1 MFIVKYSLFSQYDKC
16 TTFVR
21 SLALIYPNFYLPG
34 ASMKLVSF
42 TTHQGSSFGVVRDD
56 SVVDLVKR
64 LDNRYADLKALIAA
78 NALGEAAQAA
88 QAGKGDY
95 PLSEVTLLPVIPN
108 PEQIFCVGLNYAE
121 HVKETNRETTEQPVI
136 FMRLP
141 ASQVGHGQPML
152 RPPESRQFD
161 YEGEIAVIIG
171 RGGRRI
177 AEADAW
183 NHIAGY
189 ACYNDGSVR
198 DWQRHTTQW
207 GPGKNFYRTGAF
219 GPWMVTSDEIEP
231 NALMMLVTRL
241 NGQEVQ
247 RATTQMLIHG
257 IAKQIAYL
265 STFTPLAPGDVIVT
279 GTPGGVGA
287 KRNPPLFMKPGD
299 RVEVEVDRI
308 GVLSN
313 PIADE
318 A

>member
-1 MFIVKYSLFSQYDKC
+1 M
-16 TTFVR
+16 R
-21 SLALIYPNFYLPG
+21 
-34 ASMKLVSF
+34 LVSF
-42 TTHQGSSFGVVRDD
+42 STHQGPSFGIVRGN
-56 SVVDLVKR
+56 SVIDLGKR
-64 LDNRYADLKALIAA
+64 LSGRYADLKALIAA
-78 NALGEAAQAA
+78 DAFGEAVQAT
-88 QAGKGDY
+88 QGVQGDY
-95 PLSEVTLLPVIPN
+95 PLSELTLLPVIPN
-108 PEQIFCVGLNYAE
+108 PGQIFCVGLNYAE
-121 HVKETNRETTEQPVI
+121 HVKETNREVTEQPVI
-136 FMRLP
+136 FMRTP
-141 ASQVGHGQPML
+141 PSQVGHGQPML

-183 NHIAGY
+183 HHIAGY

-231 NALMMLVTRL
+231 NAVMTLVTRL
-241 NGQEVQ
+241 NGEEVQ

-265 STFTPLAPGDVIVT
+265 STFTPLAAGDVIVT

-287 KRNPPLFMKPGD
+287 KRNPPLFMKAGD

-308 GVLSN
+308 GVLAN

>member
-1 MFIVKYSLFSQYDKC
+1 M
-16 TTFVR
+16 R
-21 SLALIYPNFYLPG
+21 
-34 ASMKLVSF
+34 LVSF
-42 TTHQGSSFGVVRDD
+42 STHQGPSFGIVRGN
-56 SVVDLVKR
+56 SVIDLGKR
-64 LDNRYADLKALIAA
+64 LSGRYADLKALIAA
-78 NALGEAAQAA
+78 DAFGEAVEATQGVQGAQ
-88 QAGKGDY
+88 GDY
-95 PLSEVTLLPVIPN
+95 PLSELTLLPVVPN
-108 PEQIFCVGLNYAE
+108 PGQIFCVGLNYAE
-121 HVKETNRETTEQPVI
+121 HVKETNREVTEQPVI
-136 FMRLP
+136 FMRTP
-141 ASQVGHGQPML
+141 PSQVGHAQPML

-183 NHIAGY
+183 HHIAGY

-231 NALMMLVTRL
+231 NAVMTLVTRL
-241 NGQEVQ
+241 NGEEVQ

-265 STFTPLAPGDVIVT
+265 STFTPLAAGDVIVT

-287 KRNPPLFMKPGD
+287 KRNPPLFMKAGD

-308 GVLSN
+308 GVLAN

>member
-1 MFIVKYSLFSQYDKC
+1 
-16 TTFVR
+16 
-21 SLALIYPNFYLPG
+21 
-34 ASMKLVSF
+34 MKLASF
-42 TTHQGSSFGVVRDD
+42 STHLGPSFGIVLDETVF
-56 SVVDLVKR
+56 DLGKR
-64 LDNRYADLKALIAA
+64 LGGRYPDLKALIAA
-78 NALGEAAQAA
+78 DAFGEAAQAA
-88 QAGKGDY
+88 DSTQGDY

-108 PEQIFCVGLNYAE
+108 PEQIFCVGLNYAD
-121 HVKETNRETTEQPVI
+121 HVKETNRETTEHPVI
-136 FMRLP
+136 FMRVP

-152 RPPESRQFD
+152 RPPESQKFD

-198 DWQRHTTQW
+198 DWQLHTGQW

-231 NALMMLVTRL
+231 NAVMTLITRL

-265 STFTPLAPGDVIVT
+265 STFTPLSPGDVIVT

-287 KRNPPLFMKPGD
+287 KRSPPLFMRAGD
-299 RVEVEVDRI
+299 VAEVEVDRI

>member
-1 MFIVKYSLFSQYDKC
+1 
-16 TTFVR
+16 
-21 SLALIYPNFYLPG
+21 
-34 ASMKLVSF
+34 MKLASF
-42 TTHQGSSFGVVRDD
+42 STHLGSSFGIVRDET
-56 SVVDLVKR
+56 VFDLGKR
-64 LDNRYADLKALIAA
+64 LGGRYADLKALIAA
-78 NALGEAAQAA
+78 DAFREAAQAA
-88 QAGKGDY
+88 DGAQGDY
-95 PLSEVTLLPVIPN
+95 LLSEVTLLPVIPN
-108 PEQIFCVGLNYAE
+108 PEQIFCVGLNYAD
-121 HVKETNRETTEQPVI
+121 HVKETNRETTEHPVI
-136 FMRLP
+136 FMRVP

-152 RPPESRQFD
+152 RPPESQKFD

-198 DWQRHTTQW
+198 DWQLHTGQW

-231 NALMMLVTRL
+231 NAVMTLVSRL

-265 STFTPLAPGDVIVT
+265 STFTPLSPGDVIVT

-287 KRNPPLFMKPGD
+287 KRNPPLFMKAGD
-299 RVEVEVDRI
+299 VAEVEVDRI

>member
-1 MFIVKYSLFSQYDKC
+1 
-16 TTFVR
+16 
-21 SLALIYPNFYLPG
+21 
-34 ASMKLVSF
+34 MKLASF
-42 TTHQGSSFGVVRDD
+42 STHQGPSFGIVRDAT
-56 SVVDLVKR
+56 VFDLGKR
-64 LDNRYADLKALIAA
+64 LGGRYADLKALIAA
-78 NALGEAAQAA
+78 DAFGEAAQAA
-88 QAGKGDY
+88 EGTQGDY
-95 PLSEVTLLPVIPN
+95 PLSEVTLLPVITN
-108 PEQIFCVGLNYAE
+108 PGQIFCIGLNYAE

-136 FMRLP
+136 FMRVP

-152 RPPESRQFD
+152 RPPESQQFD
-161 YEGEIAVIIG
+161 YEGEIAVVIG

-198 DWQRHTTQW
+198 DWQRHTSQW

-231 NALMMLVTRL
+231 NAVMTLVTRL

-299 RVEVEVDRI
+299 VTEVEVDRI

-313 PIADE
+313 PVADE
-318 A
+318 

>member
-1 MFIVKYSLFSQYDKC
+1 
-16 TTFVR
+16 
-21 SLALIYPNFYLPG
+21 
-34 ASMKLVSF
+34 MKLVSF
-42 TTHQGSSFGVVRDD
+42 STSQGPSFGVVRDD
-56 SVVDLVKR
+56 VIFDLGKR
-64 LDNRYADLKALIAA
+64 LDGRFADLKALIAA
-78 NALGEAAQAA
+78 DAFREAAQAIEGA
-88 QAGKGDY
+88 QADY
-95 PLSEVTLLPVIPN
+95 ALADVALLPVIPN

-121 HVKETNRETTEQPVI
+121 HVKETHREVTEQPVI

-141 ASQVGHGQPML
+141 ASQVGHARPML
-152 RPPESRQFD
+152 RPPESQQFD

-183 NHIAGY
+183 QHIAGY

-219 GPWMVTSDEIEP
+219 GPWMVTRDEITP
-231 NALMMLVTRL
+231 NTLMTLVTRL

-247 RATTQMLIHG
+247 RATTEMLIHG

-265 STFTPLAPGDVIVT
+265 STFTPLFAGDVIVT

-299 RVEVEVDRI
+299 VVEVEVDRI
-308 GVLSN
+308 GVLRNS
-313 PIADE
+313 IADE

>member
-1 MFIVKYSLFSQYDKC
+1 
-16 TTFVR
+16 
-21 SLALIYPNFYLPG
+21 
-34 ASMKLVSF
+34 MKLVSF
-42 TTHQGSSFGVVRDD
+42 STSRGPSFGIVRDKA
-56 SVVDLVKR
+56 VFDLGKR
-64 LDNRYADLKALIAA
+64 LGGRFADLKALIAA
-78 NALGEAAQAA
+78 DAVTQAA
-88 QAGKGDY
+88 RAAEGVEADY
-95 PLSEVTLLPVIPN
+95 TLSDVTLLPVIPN

-121 HVKETNRETTEQPVI
+121 HVRETNRETTEQPVI

-141 ASQVGHGQPML
+141 ASQVGQGQPML

-219 GPWMVTSDEIEP
+219 GPWMVTRDEIEP
-231 NALMMLVTRL
+231 NALMTLVTRL

-247 RATTQMLIHG
+247 RATTAMLIHG

-265 STFTPLAPGDVIVT
+265 STFTPLSPGDVIVT

-299 RVEVEVDRI
+299 VVEVEVDRI

>member
-1 MFIVKYSLFSQYDKC
+1 
-16 TTFVR
+16 
-21 SLALIYPNFYLPG
+21 
-34 ASMKLVSF
+34 MKLVSF
-42 TTHQGSSFGVVRDD
+42 STSQGPSFGVVRDD
-56 SVVDLVKR
+56 VIFDLGKR
-64 LDNRYADLKALIAA
+64 LDGRFADLKALIAA
-78 NALGEAAQAA
+78 DAFREAAQAIEGA
-88 QAGKGDY
+88 QADY
-95 PLSEVTLLPVIPN
+95 ALADVTLLPVIPN

-121 HVKETNRETTEQPVI
+121 HVKETHREVTEQPVI

-141 ASQVGHGQPML
+141 ASQVGHAQPML
-152 RPPESRQFD
+152 RPPESQQFD

-183 NHIAGY
+183 EHIAGY

-219 GPWMVTSDEIEP
+219 GPWMVTRDEIAP
-231 NALMMLVTRL
+231 NALMTLVTRL

-247 RATTQMLIHG
+247 RATTEMLIHG
-257 IAKQIAYL
+257 IARQIAYL
-265 STFTPLAPGDVIVT
+265 STFTPLFAGDVIVT

-299 RVEVEVDRI
+299 VVEVEVDRI
-308 GVLSN
+308 GVLRNS
-313 PIADE
+313 IADE

>member
-1 MFIVKYSLFSQYDKC
+1 M
-16 TTFVR
+16 R
-21 SLALIYPNFYLPG
+21 
-34 ASMKLVSF
+34 LVSF
-42 TTHQGSSFGVVRDD
+42 STHQGPSFGIVRSN
-56 SVVDLVKR
+56 SVIDLGKR
-64 LDNRYADLKALIAA
+64 LSGRYADLKALIAA
-78 NALGEAAQAA
+78 DAFGEAVQAT
-88 QAGKGDY
+88 QGVQGDY
-95 PLSEVTLLPVIPN
+95 PLSELTLLPVIPN
-108 PEQIFCVGLNYAE
+108 PGQIFCVGLNYAE
-121 HVKETNRETTEQPVI
+121 HVKETNREVTDQPVI
-136 FMRLP
+136 FMRTP
-141 ASQVGHGQPML
+141 PSQVGHGQPML

-183 NHIAGY
+183 GHIAGY

-231 NALMMLVTRL
+231 NAVMTLVTRL
-241 NGQEVQ
+241 NGEEVQ

-265 STFTPLAPGDVIVT
+265 STFTPLAAGDVIVT

-287 KRNPPLFMKPGD
+287 KRNPPLFMKAGD

-308 GVLSN
+308 GVLAN

>member
-1 MFIVKYSLFSQYDKC
+1 
-16 TTFVR
+16 
-21 SLALIYPNFYLPG
+21 
-34 ASMKLVSF
+34 MKLASF
-42 TTHQGSSFGVVRDD
+42 STHQGPSFGIVRDAT
-56 SVVDLVKR
+56 VFDLGKR
-64 LDNRYADLKALIAA
+64 LGGRYADLKALIAA
-78 NALGEAAQAA
+78 DAFGEAAQAA
-88 QAGKGDY
+88 EGTQGDY
-95 PLSEVTLLPVIPN
+95 PLSEVTLLPVITN
-108 PEQIFCVGLNYAE
+108 PGQIFCIGLNYAE

-136 FMRLP
+136 FMRVP

-152 RPPESRQFD
+152 RPPESQQFD
-161 YEGEIAVIIG
+161 YEGEIAVVIG

-198 DWQRHTTQW
+198 DWQRHTSQW

-231 NALMMLVTRL
+231 NAVMTLVTRL

-265 STFTPLAPGDVIVT
+265 STFTPLSPGDVIVT

-299 RVEVEVDRI
+299 VTEVEVDRI

-313 PIADE
+313 PVADE
-318 A
+318 

>member
-1 MFIVKYSLFSQYDKC
+1 
-16 TTFVR
+16 
-21 SLALIYPNFYLPG
+21 
-34 ASMKLVSF
+34 MKLASF
-42 TTHQGSSFGVVRDD
+42 STHQGPSFGVVRDET
-56 SVVDLVKR
+56 VFDLGKR
-64 LDNRYADLKALIAA
+64 LGGRYADLKALIAA
-78 NALGEAAQAA
+78 DAFGEAAKAA
-88 QAGKGDY
+88 EGAQGDY

-108 PEQIFCVGLNYAE
+108 PEQIFCVGLNYGD
-121 HVKETNRETTEQPVI
+121 HVKETNRETTEHPVI
-136 FMRLP
+136 FMRVP
-141 ASQVGHGQPML
+141 ASQVGHCQPML
-152 RPPESRQFD
+152 RPPESQKFD

-177 AEADAW
+177 AAADAW
-183 NHIAGY
+183 SHIAGY

-198 DWQRHTTQW
+198 DWQLHTGQW

-231 NALMMLVTRL
+231 DALMTLVTRL

-247 RATTQMLIHG
+247 RATTQMMIHG

-287 KRNPPLFMKPGD
+287 KRNPPLFMKAGD
-299 RVEVEVDRI
+299 VTEVEIDRI